1 MKNDIIFVVI
11 CIILGVSLYF
21 TTKNAFRSY
30 KKNIIIPN
38 VTSIANV
45 DNAIVEVARIRSR
58 LDSIANEME
67 RKKK

>member
-58 LDSIANEME
+58 LDSMANEME